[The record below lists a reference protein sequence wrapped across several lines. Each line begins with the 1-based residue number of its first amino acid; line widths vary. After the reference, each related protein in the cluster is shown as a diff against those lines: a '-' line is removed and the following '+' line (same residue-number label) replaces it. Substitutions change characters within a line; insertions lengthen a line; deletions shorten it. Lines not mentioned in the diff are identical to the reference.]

1 MGIKFDA
8 ALTGFNNNFRHK
20 GKVYHLQTEDSG
32 EGHPHIITHVF
43 VDGHIIA
50 TRKAS
55 YEEYLEKSDLKE
67 QVRQMMREQHKAMAL
82 AIRDGVF
89 DDDQPYPREVR
100 ESVPPPQSAVDEE
113 KKKSRLRGISGVY
126 RSVRRRSS
134 KPPPPPTAHVRPH
147 GTPSGVAMTVP
158 SPSPVRGRPARE
170 VVETSDHAFGEELL
184 TDKTLEEV
192 IATYLS
198 EDTAKG

>member
-43 VDGHIIA
+43 VDGGHIIA

-55 YEEYLEKSDLKE
+55 YEEFLGRPDLKDH
-67 QVRQMMREQHKAMAL
+67 VRKLMREQHKAMAL

-89 DDDQPYPREVR
+89 DDDQPYPREVK
-100 ESVPPPQSAVDEE
+100 ESRKGPPADE

-126 RSVRRRSS
+126 RSVRRRGS
-134 KPPPPPTAHVRPH
+134 KPPPPPGRGKP
-147 GTPSGVAMTVP
+147 
-158 SPSPVRGRPARE
+158 PVGRPAGIGRTPGSLPAVHRQPPRE
-170 VVETSDHAFGEELL
+170 VVERSDHAFGEELL

-198 EDTAKG
+198 DDLGKG

>member
-20 GKVYHLQTEDSG
+20 GRVYHLQTEDSG
-32 EGHPHIITHVF
+32 AGHPHIITHVF
-43 VDGHIIA
+43 VDGGHIIA

-55 YEEYLEKSDLKE
+55 YEEHLDRPDLKDF
-67 QVRQMMREQHKAMAL
+67 VRKMMREQHKAMAL

-89 DDDQPYPREVR
+89 DDDQPYPREVK
-100 ESVPPPQSAVDEE
+100 ESKPKPPVDE

-126 RSVRRRSS
+126 RSVRRRGS
-134 KPPPPPTAHVRPH
+134 KPPPPP
-147 GTPSGVAMTVP
+147 GGGGKGGV
-158 SPSPVRGRPARE
+158 GRPAGVGRTPGSIPAARVSAPRE
-170 VVETSDHAFGEELL
+170 VVEKSDHAFGEELL

-192 IATYLS
+192 IASYLS
-198 EDTAKG
+198 DDMGKG

>member
-8 ALTGFNNNFRHK
+8 ALTGFNNNFKHK

-32 EGHPHIITHVF
+32 EGHPHVITHVF
-43 VDGHIIA
+43 IDGGHIIA

-55 YEEYLEKSDLKE
+55 YEEHLGKPDLKE
-67 QVRQMMREQHKAMAL
+67 HVRNLMREQHKAMAL

-89 DDDQPYPREVR
+89 DDDQPYPREVQ
-100 ESVPPPQSAVDEE
+100 EATSDSASDE

-126 RSVRRRSS
+126 RSVRRRGS
-134 KPPPPPTAHVRPH
+134 KPPPPPGDKT
-147 GTPSGVAMTVP
+147 GQE
-158 SPSPVRGRPARE
+158 PVRRPAGIGRTPGSIPAARVRAPRE
-170 VVETSDHAFGEELL
+170 VVESSDHAFGEELL

-198 EDTAKG
+198 DDMGKG